1 MKGIFILP
9 HAQKRMSERGITPAM
24 VDLALQYGR
33 KLRAPQSLYL
43 FVGRRNLEKMKLVS
57 KGMDHLEGVTLVLD
71 PSGQVMIT
79 CFKNKNFP
87 KKIRNKK

>member
-9 HAQKRMSERGITPAM
+9 HARKRMSERGITPAM
-24 VDLALQYGR
+24 VDLALRYGR

-43 FVGRRNLEKMKLVS
+43 FLGKRSLEKAKS
-57 KGMDHLEGVTLVLD
+57 IPKGMDHLEGLTLVLD
-71 PSGQVMIT
+71 PSGEVMIT